1 MASLTRSTHRGLTLA
16 ALVLSLAMAALEA
29 TVVAT
34 AMPTVTGELGGLEY
48 YSWVTNA
55 YLIMTAITVP
65 IFGKLAD
72 LYGRKPILL
81 FGIFVFLVGSIAS
94 GAARSMPMLIAFR
107 ALQGLG
113 GGAMQPMPITIV
125 GDIFRLDERA
135 KVQSFF
141 GAAWGFFGLVGP
153 LIGGVIVEHVSWRW
167 VFYMNVPFGI
177 AAAVILYSAFHE
189 NIQRTKKPQLDV
201 LGALLLVALVASI
214 LLAAGRSVPGHEG
227 MLVIASVILLVA
239 FILVERRAADPLL
252 PLFLFK
258 NRVIALSSIIN
269 AAAGGAM
276 FSLLTYVPL
285 FVQGVRH
292 GTPTEAGTSI
302 APMLVAW
309 PITSTIAGRLVLKVG
324 FRPLIRAGIVCT
336 AIGTLLLALVAHQ
349 QGLAVQ
355 MAMALFGVGMG
366 LANIALIIAVQQSTT
381 WEYRGVATASTMFFR
396 IIGGTVAVGA
406 LGGVL
411 IAGMSKDP
419 TIPAGAAS
427 RLLSREGAV
436 SIAPEMAEKI
446 AGYLE
451 VSLGQIFWLT
461 TLLTGIAVICVVF
474 YPHFKPSDGPSNASS
489 GAPNAH

>member
-1 MASLTRSTHRGLTLA
+1 MASQGPSTRRGLTVA
-16 ALVLSLAMAALEA
+16 ALVLCLAMAALEA

-72 LYGRKPILL
+72 LYGRKPVLL
-81 FGIFVFLVGSIAS
+81 FGIFIFLVGSVAS

-113 GGAMQPMPITIV
+113 GGAMQPMPLTIV
-125 GDIFRLDERA
+125 GDIFRLEERA

-177 AAAVILYSAFHE
+177 AAAMILSSGFHE
-189 NIQRTKKPQLDV
+189 NIQRTQKPKLDV
-201 LGALLLVALVASI
+201 PGALLLAGLVASI
-214 LLAAGRSVPGHEG
+214 LLAAGRSLPGHEG
-227 MLVIASVILLVA
+227 LLAGIAFVLVGA
-239 FILVERRAADPLL
+239 FLYIENRAPDPLL
-252 PLFLFK
+252 PLHLFK
-258 NRVIALSSIIN
+258 NRVIALSSVMN

-276 FSLLTYVPL
+276 FSTLTYVPL

-309 PITSTIAGRLVLKVG
+309 PIASFFAGRLVIKVG
-324 FRPLIRAGIVCT
+324 VRPLVRIGLACT
-336 AIGTLLLALVAHQ
+336 VVGTLLLALYARD
-349 QGLAVQ
+349 GIFAIRFAAAV
-355 MAMALFGVGMG
+355 FGIGMG
-366 LANIALIIAVQQSTT
+366 FTNIALIIAVQTSTT
-381 WEYRGVATASTMFFR
+381 WEFRGVATASTMFFR

-411 IAGMSKDP
+411 IAAMANDP
-419 TIPAGAAS
+419 TIPADAAS
-427 RLLSREGAV
+427 RLLSREGARSV
-436 SIAPEMAEKI
+436 TPELAEKI
-446 AGYLE
+446 SSCLDVGLAK
-451 VSLGQIFWLT
+451 IFWLT
-461 TLLTGIAVICVVF
+461 TVLSAIAATCTLF
-474 YPHFKPSDGPSNASS
+474 YPKFKPTDAPRETSS
-489 GAPNAH
+489 AAH